1 MRNLFLIIALL
12 ASTAALSQATLV
24 VNDLQYSEG
33 VESTF
38 TVLYIPNEPTDDVR
52 NLQEGDGWKFEH
64 RGEHRLFRLR
74 ANEPGIYQV
83 TQEVGDSLIQIS
95 SIRID

>member
-33 VESTF
+33 VETEWS
-38 TVLYIPNEPTDDVR
+38 VLYIPHYPEIEGGH
-52 NLQEGDGWKFEH
+52 LEEGDGWKFDY

-74 ANEPGIYQV
+74 GDKPGIYQV
-83 TQEVGDSLIQIS
+83 KQMIGDSLIQIS